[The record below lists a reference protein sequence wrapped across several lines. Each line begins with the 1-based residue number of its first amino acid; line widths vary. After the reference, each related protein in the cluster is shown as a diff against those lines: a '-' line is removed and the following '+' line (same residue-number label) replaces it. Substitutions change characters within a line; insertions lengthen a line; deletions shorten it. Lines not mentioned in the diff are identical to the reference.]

1 MVGTDVPQ
9 SKQLASDRLSWDR
22 QFALQ
27 PQGCA
32 QQHACDLPIPALQP
46 IGPTPACTGL
56 PCVPIALLNTRI
68 RRTAAFMRSR
78 SHAPFCGPTLWLERL
93 GDGPAPATADAAE
106 TAAQLL
112 LNGAIIAVKGIGGF
126 HDRGRSGTPG

>member
-1 MVGTDVPQ
+1 MP
-9 SKQLASDRLSWDR
+9 RLRPD
-22 QFALQ
+22 
-27 PQGCA
+27 
-32 QQHACDLPIPALQP
+32 
-46 IGPTPACTGL
+46 
-56 PCVPIALLNTRI
+56 
-68 RRTAAFMRSR
+68 
-78 SHAPFCGPTLWLERL
+78 TLWLERL